1 MSYNVILFTDVVNS
15 FSGPVSIPALGA
27 YKLANTLR
35 ANGYS
40 CLVVNHI
47 SSFTIEEMTY
57 LLNNIVSS
65 ETYLIGFS
73 TTFYNKHAYVQMNRG
88 KEKINIMKNFDLFPQ
103 GSTFDDVI
111 ITHLKSLN
119 NKVKI
124 VIGGSM
130 VRADLNCKYADF
142 FVLGYAEANIV
153 NLVDHVKD
161 GVLLN
166 NSYRNI
172 NNNKIIIK
180 NVLADGYDF
189 TKDAMTW
196 LPEDI
201 INHTKLPIEIGR
213 GCVFSCAFCSYPMNG
228 KSKLD
233 FIKEID
239 IIKQELLHNYNE
251 YGIFDYAIVDDTFN
265 DSPEKLK
272 FLRDM
277 IVTLPFKPQFWCYA
291 RLDLICVHPET
302 LDLLYDIGIRHMFFG
317 IETLDRKSGM
327 AIGKGF
333 DREKQISMIAQIK
346 EKYPEI
352 HLHGAFL
359 VGTPYETVESVKQT
373 MDDIISYKIKLD
385 SCIFR
390 PVMIGKTKNGSV
402 FESKFTKDPSKYGY
416 RSTEDE
422 SPFMIWENDQMSF
435 KTAVALAKS
444 FSESY
449 RPVNSISGQR
459 DANLENTPSEIFLPE
474 YKRRLFDIIKKSK
487 F

>member
-1 MSYNVILFTDVVNS
+1 L
-15 FSGPVSIPALGA
+15 
-27 YKLANTLR
+27 
-35 ANGYS
+35 
-40 CLVVNHI
+40 
-47 SSFTIEEMTY
+47 
-57 LLNNIVSS
+57 
-65 ETYLIGFS
+65 
-73 TTFYNKHAYVQMNRG
+73 
-88 KEKINIMKNFDLFPQ
+88 
-103 GSTFDDVI
+103 
-111 ITHLKSLN
+111 
-119 NKVKI
+119 
-124 VIGGSM
+124 GGSL
-130 VRADLNCKYADF
+130 VRADLKAKDADF
-142 FVLGYAEANIV
+142 LVLGYAEANIV
-153 NLVDHVKD
+153 NLVEHLKN
-161 GVLLN
+161 GIPLN
-166 NSYRNI
+166 NSYRNV
-172 NNNKIIIK
+172 NNNKIIIN
-180 NVLADGYDF
+180 NVLADGYEF
-189 TKDAMTW
+189 TKDTMTW

-233 FIKEID
+233 FIKEIH
-239 IIKQELLHNYNE
+239 IIKHELLYNYNK

-385 SCIFR
+385 SCVFR
-390 PVMIGKTKNGSV
+390 PVMIGKKEIGLV

-416 RSTEDE
+416 RSTENE
-422 SPFMIWENDQMSF
+422 SPLMIWENDQMSF
-435 KTAVALAKS
+435 KTAVDLAKS
-444 FSESY
+444 FGESY
-449 RPVNSISGQR
+449 QPVDSSGGQE
-459 DANLENTPSEIFLPE
+459 DANLENTPREIFLPE
-474 YKRRLFDIIKKSK
+474 YKRRLFEIVKKSE